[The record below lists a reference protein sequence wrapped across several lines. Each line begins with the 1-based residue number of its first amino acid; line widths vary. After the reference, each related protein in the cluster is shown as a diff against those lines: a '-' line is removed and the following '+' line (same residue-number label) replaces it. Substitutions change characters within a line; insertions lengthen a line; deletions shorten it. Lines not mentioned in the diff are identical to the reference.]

1 MLNIFYRGLITLVFF
16 SLITSISSSTYAK
29 PNAPVVGE
37 ITRTDL
43 QKNTTTKT
51 WFDNNY
57 SNYSPNTKIVNQ
69 SASFLSDVS
78 ITVFLGT
85 WCHDSQREVP
95 ALFKI
100 LDTASFDPGNISIIA
115 LSVNKDTPSKI
126 EAKSSISRTPT
137 FIFYRSGDEI
147 GRYVE
152 QARNS
157 LEQDILDIVSGV
169 GYLDYYADS

>member
-1 MLNIFYRGLITLVFF
+1 MLNISYRGLITLVLF
-16 SLITSISSSTYAK
+16 SLITSISSSTYAR
-29 PNAPVVGE
+29 PNTPMVGE

-51 WFDNNY
+51 WFDSNY

-100 LDTASFDPGNISIIA
+100 LDTVSFDPGNISIIA
-115 LSVNKDTPSKI
+115 LSVNKETPSKI

-137 FIFYRSGDEI
+137 FVFYRSGHEI